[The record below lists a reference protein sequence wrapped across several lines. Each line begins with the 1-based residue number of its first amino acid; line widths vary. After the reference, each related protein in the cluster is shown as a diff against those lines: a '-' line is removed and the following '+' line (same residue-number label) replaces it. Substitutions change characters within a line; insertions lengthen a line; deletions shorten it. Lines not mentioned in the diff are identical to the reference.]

1 MLDGNGKMTK
11 HLKDIDMSYWT
22 HWLNAMK
29 LSMALFVHAWLPD
42 VLTNYASEKL
52 NKNGDYYE

>member
-1 MLDGNGKMTK
+1 MTK
-11 HLKDIDMSYWT
+11 HLKDIDMSYWK
-22 HWLNAMK
+22 HWLGAMK
-29 LSMALFVHAWLPD
+29 LSVALFVHAWLPD